1 MQTNTLAYAKVTVNK
16 RLNMLRLLVTFDN
29 TKRDKNDNI
38 IITANNAAYI
48 SGDLCNASADA
59 DTVKYSVA
67 YAIKCASL
75 QLRTNN
81 ILLV

>member
-1 MQTNTLAYAKVTVNK
+1 MQTNTLAYAKVVVNK
-16 RLNMLRLLVTFDN
+16 RLNMLRLHVTFDS

-48 SGDLCNASADA
+48 SGDLCSACANA
-59 DTVKYSVA
+59 DTIKYSIA
-67 YAIKCASL
+67 YALKCASM